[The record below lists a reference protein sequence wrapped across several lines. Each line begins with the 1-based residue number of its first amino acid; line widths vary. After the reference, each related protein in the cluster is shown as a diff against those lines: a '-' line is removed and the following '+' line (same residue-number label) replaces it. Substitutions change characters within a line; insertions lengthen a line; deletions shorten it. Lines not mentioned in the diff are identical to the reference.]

1 MKFSLITLAAAVP
14 ALAAAVP
21 ASVDAVEGIS
31 PFTYKSKELQY

>member
-21 ASVDAVEGIS
+21 ASVDTAEGIY
-31 PFTYKSKELQY
+31 PVRSKPEAFQY